1 MIPATY
7 PSIHK
12 TKEKHEMTKA
22 QEKERGQTEIDN
34 GLSPEK
40 REIVLA
46 FMDKYDK
53 TLKALSK

>member
-1 MIPATY
+1 MIPAPH
-7 PSIHK
+7 PSMHK
-12 TKEKHEMTKA
+12 IKEKHEMTKT
-22 QEKERGQTEIDN
+22 QQKETGQTEIEN
-34 GLSPEK
+34 GLSPER